1 MFLAVFIICEAAAK
15 PMKKDGPE
23 NELASD
29 EVKESQNFH
38 DHHHKEANKSH
49 MNKMERKIQGK
60 AKFHGSA
67 AKHKCPKGQ
76 GLNKHGK
83 CVGSHGTHIG

>member
-29 EVKESQNFH
+29 EVEESQNFH
-38 DHHHKEANKSH
+38 DHHLVGPLHNGPTIWWE
-49 MNKMERKIQGK
+49 ILVQ
-60 AKFHGSA
+60 GSA
-67 AKHKCPKGQ
+67 F
-76 GLNKHGK
+76 LW
-83 CVGSHGTHIG
+83 IYE

>member
-29 EVKESQNFH
+29 E
-38 DHHHKEANKSH
+38 
-49 MNKMERKIQGK
+49 
-60 AKFHGSA
+60 
-67 AKHKCPKGQ
+67 
-76 GLNKHGK
+76 
-83 CVGSHGTHIG
+83 